1 MMAGFDEFMT
11 KNANN
16 TETDLK
22 ERKRVYHYHYS
33 KEFNEEET
41 KQDNNN
47 SSDIGIKADDDIFV
61 IMSCLL
67 NRLKKNSILY
77 WNKFSQYPPQIK
89 LSFAII
95 IILLSIYFM
104 IPTSQPSYFIKKFAD
119 STNDIFSEINTIDLP
134 ASDAIMAHTVSCRR
148 AANMIERSPAFKNN
162 GKMIA
167 SNLRLFGEKVM
178 IAGQDLRKM
187 YRKGSFVFTAF
198 DIEIDAMMKKLEKL
212 EYGDIKY
219 FSNRLNKLADII
231 KEFRIMVADTI
242 KSVTDAENTRDGTE
256 KYIIEGIREAE
267 NFIVDFKS
275 NSVEITKSKVDLQIT
290 NDIMK
295 HLHNAALHLDKVNK
309 ILIDYEDKLY
319 DLSTE
324 MSQITTGGYDDILN
338 LSKTDLKYLKN
349 SVDILKKTHDKFV
362 RKENLIE
369 G

>member
-1 MMAGFDEFMT
+1 MAGFDEFMT

-212 EYGDIKY
+212 EY
-219 FSNRLNKLADII
+219 ADII

-275 NSVEITKSKVDLQIT
+275 NSVELTKSKVDLQIT